1 MQSTKAA
8 DAGSAAR
15 GNNPE
20 PDLRFGKIGISAVAA
35 AIRFKPEP
43 RPQAPAMVIPFSHD

>member
-15 GNNPE
+15 GNSS
-20 PDLRFGKIGISAVAA
+20 DLDHRYGKIGISAVAA
-35 AIRFKPEP
+35 ALRCKPEA
-43 RPQAPAMVIPFSHD
+43 RPPVPAVVIPFSHD